1 MRDDWRLYATS
12 AERAEIEVLRNNK
25 QRRDAEERVD
35 TPALRLIR
43 ERCYWR
49 RRYAA
54 KQQRD
59 READASRQGEV
70 RT

>member
-1 MRDDWRLYATS
+1 MRDDWRLYATP
-12 AERAEIEVLRNNK
+12 AERAEIEVLQNNK
-25 QRRDAEERVD
+25 QRRAAEERAD

-49 RRYAA
+49 RRYAV

-59 READASRQGEV
+59 READASSDREV